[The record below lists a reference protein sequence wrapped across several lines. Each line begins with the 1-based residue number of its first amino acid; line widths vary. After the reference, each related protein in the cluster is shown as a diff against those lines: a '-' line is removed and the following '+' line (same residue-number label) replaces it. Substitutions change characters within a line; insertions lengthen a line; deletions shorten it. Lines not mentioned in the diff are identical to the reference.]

1 MRKTSMYLIGAS
13 LASVAV
19 AFPTTVAAQDEMPG
33 EEVTLS
39 AEQQAVFDGW
49 PPDQQYAY
57 GTWPSE
63 TKTYYWSLSS
73 ERQEL
78 FWRLSDDDKIAITA
92 MTGSERETAW
102 ETIEAS
108 TGAPSEPA
116 EPG

>member
-19 AFPTTVAAQDEMPG
+19 AFPATVVAQDEMPG
-33 EEVTLS
+33 EEVALS

-63 TKTYYWSLSS
+63 TKNYYWSLSP

-92 MTGSERETAW
+92 MTGTERDSAW

-108 TGAPSEPA
+108 TAAPSEPA